1 MGKLKSLLKAELV
14 SLRVT
19 KKPDPGIW
27 IFSSTDNAHY
37 NYNSRYL
44 FEYVKDNLPK
54 ITPYF
59 VINDEKLRK
68 KLGDKYGEQYFI
80 ETCSVEGSC
89 LRHRSWEKQDNC
101 KPVAWNPS
109 EKNRTDGP

>member
-80 ETCSVEGSC
+80 ETCSVEGMKRLC
-89 LRHRSWEKQDNC
+89 QQAYGLPLQDFLFTAQVLG
-101 KPVAWNPS
+101 K
-109 EKNRTDGP
+109 TGQL